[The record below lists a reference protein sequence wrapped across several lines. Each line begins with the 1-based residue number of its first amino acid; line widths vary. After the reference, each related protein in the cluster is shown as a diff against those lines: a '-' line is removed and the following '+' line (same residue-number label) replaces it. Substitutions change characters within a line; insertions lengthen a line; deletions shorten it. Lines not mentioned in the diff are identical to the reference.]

1 MKKAY
6 IIPLVEVVKTE
17 TEELICLSLIE
28 DSYVDGENAGVFEKD
43 DFGNAFE
50 NVFENLW

>member
-1 MKKAY
+1 MKKVY
-6 IIPLVEVVKTE
+6 IIPLAEVVKTE

-28 DSYVDGENAGVFEKD
+28 DSYVDGENAGVFEKN
-43 DFGNAFE
+43 DFD

>member
-6 IIPLVEVVKTE
+6 MIPLAEVVKTE

-28 DSYVDGENAGVFEKD
+28 DSYVDGKNAGVFEKD
-43 DFGNAFE
+43 DFE
-50 NVFENLW
+50 NVFEDLW